1 MSGSPVH
8 TFSAH
13 YREKYGQPVGKI
25 ALETGIPCP
34 NRRRGGCIYCSPQSF
49 RPASLRSGD
58 PLGEQLRKGRL
69 QLRDRRKLRI
79 YLAYFQQETS
89 TAGPPDELA
98 EKFRLPLLDPDC
110 KGLIL
115 STRPDALGPGIL
127 DRIAALRDEMPGK
140 EFLVELGLQS
150 AHDETLRLLNRNHT
164 YEDFVQAVRLLRT
177 LPFVQ
182 VGVHLILCLPGEE
195 APDMLDTVRRVCGLG
210 VDYMKLHHLQ
220 VIRGTTLH
228 EMAALNPLKPWSAE
242 QYVDLLTLLL
252 PAIPGRVVM
261 HRLWSNADPEL
272 LVEPRWGLMT
282 SALHERVLRRMKA
295 EGVTQGCRAGNPSVA
310 GGQFF
315 PA

>member
-1 MSGSPVH
+1 MSGNPVH
-8 TFSAH
+8 TFNTH

-34 NRRRGGCIYCSPQSF
+34 TRRRGGCIYCSPLSF

-58 PLGEQLRKGRL
+58 PLEEQLRKGRL
-69 QLRDRRKLRI
+69 QLRDGRKLRI

-89 TAGPPDELA
+89 TAGPPDVLA
-98 EKFRLPLLDPDC
+98 GKFRLPLLDPDC

-115 STRPDALGPGIL
+115 STRPDALGAGIL
-127 DRIAALRDEMPGK
+127 DRLAAIRDEMPGK

-150 AHDETLRLLNRNHT
+150 ARDETLRFLNRNHT
-164 YEDFVQAVRLLRT
+164 YGDFVEAVRLLRT

-220 VIRGTTLH
+220 VIRGTPLH
-228 EMAALNPLKPWSAE
+228 AMTARDPLRHWSAE
-242 QYVDLLTLLL
+242 EYIDLLALLL
-252 PAIPGRVVM
+252 PEIPGRVVM
-261 HRLWSNADPEL
+261 HRLWSNTDPEL
-272 LVEPRWGLMT
+272 LVEPRWGLVT
-282 SALHERVLRRMKA
+282 SALQERLRRRLRA
-295 EGVTQGCRAGNPSVA
+295 GGLAQGCHVDGE
-310 GGQFF
+310 
-315 PA
+315 